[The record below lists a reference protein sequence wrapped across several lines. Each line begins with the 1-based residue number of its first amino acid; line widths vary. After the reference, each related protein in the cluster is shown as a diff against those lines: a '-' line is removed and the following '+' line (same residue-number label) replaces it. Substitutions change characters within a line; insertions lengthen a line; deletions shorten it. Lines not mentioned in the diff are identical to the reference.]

1 MEDALENQI
10 PMKYMNL
17 NVTCNQNQGLDM
29 AKYSRK
35 KQGYKR

>member
-10 PMKYMNL
+10 PTKYMNL

-29 AKYSRK
+29 GKYSRK